1 MVVEQ
6 PSAGS
11 EATRS
16 RLWLAG
22 IVVVGVLLR
31 LAWALY
37 AARPPVGL
45 HDPTFYTI
53 FAESLAAGDGYRLPD
68 GQPTAYYP
76 VGYPAALAA
85 LYWLGDHT
93 LLPGDRVGL
102 AVALNLA
109 AAAISFVLIHR
120 IGTRLFDRRVGL
132 LAAAG
137 LALMPNLVFHSALAL
152 TETLF
157 NTIALGAVLL
167 VVETDWRRRAVP
179 VLAGFGVMVGVAALV
194 RPPSLLFLPVLV
206 LAGWWAGRWGWREA
220 LRSSAI
226 PTVAAL
232 AVILPWSL
240 RNADVMEAPI
250 LLSSNVGD
258 NLCIGHNPD
267 ANGAFQ
273 MPPSCLAG
281 YDDLVRPEYEVA
293 RDSNGRARALEF
305 IREQPGE
312 QLRLVPLRALHTFRN
327 DTDGLRAAESYGED
341 PFIGD
346 GLRTTLGVL
355 ANVTFFT
362 TLLLGLAAVL
372 ALRGRRKGKRE
383 PGRTFVVLAAA
394 SLAVTPLAFFGD
406 VRFHVPVVPFLV
418 LGAAA
423 LVVWVLDRRAG
434 RLPAVASV

>member
-1 MVVEQ
+1 MVEQ
-6 PSAGS
+6 PSAAAA
-11 EATRS
+11 EASRS
-16 RLWLAG
+16 RRWLAV
-22 IVVVGVLLR
+22 IVVGGVLLR

-85 LYWLGDHT
+85 LYWLADHT
-93 LLPGDRVGL
+93 PLPADRVGL
-102 AVALNLA
+102 AVALNLV

-167 VVETDWRRRAVP
+167 VVETDWRRRSIP
-179 VLAGFGVMVGVAALV
+179 VLAGFGVLTAVAALI

-206 LAGWWAGRWGWREA
+206 IAGLWVGRWGWREA
-220 LRSSAI
+220 LRSLLV
-226 PTVAAL
+226 PTVVAV

-273 MPPSCLAG
+273 MPLSCLAG
-281 YDDLVRPEYEVA
+281 FEDLVRPEYEVA
-293 RDSNGRARALEF
+293 RDANGRALALEF
-305 IREQPGE
+305 IREHPEE
-312 QLRLVPLRALHTFRN
+312 QLRLIPLRAYHTFRN
-327 DTDGLRAAESYGED
+327 DTDGLGAAESYGDD
-341 PFIGD
+341 PFID
-346 GLRTTLGVL
+346 RGLRTVLELL

-362 TLLLGLAAVL
+362 TLVLGVAAVL
-372 ALRGRRKGKRE
+372 VLRGRREGGRE
-383 PGRTFVVLAAA
+383 PGRTFVVLGAA

-423 LVVWVLDRRAG
+423 LVVWALDRRAG
-434 RLPAVASV
+434 RRAAVAAG